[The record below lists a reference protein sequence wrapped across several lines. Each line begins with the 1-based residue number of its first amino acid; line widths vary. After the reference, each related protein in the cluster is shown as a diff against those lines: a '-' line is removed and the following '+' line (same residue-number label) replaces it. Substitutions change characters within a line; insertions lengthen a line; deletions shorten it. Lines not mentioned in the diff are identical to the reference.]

1 MTTSDTTTT
10 APAQSPALAARAVV
24 VVAAGSG
31 TRLGIGT
38 AKAFVPVAGELM
50 LARAL
55 RTLFTLAEPTTV
67 VVVAPADRLDECRAL
82 VAAVAGAAVAHTAVV
97 PGGADRHASVQAGLA
112 VLPDSVQAVLVHDAA
127 RCLTPASQFERV
139 FAAVASGAVDAPPDG
154 GAGADGLGVGVV
166 PALPVVDTV
175 KRVEG
180 DRVVETVD
188 RSALVGV
195 QTPQGFPLAGLRRAY
210 ALAEQAETD
219 DAGVFQAAGGTVR
232 TVAGDADAFKITT
245 RWDLGRAEALVAERA
260 ALAAGAVAPAAGAG
274 AAGAAAAAAGAVAP
288 AAGPGAAGSVL
299 PDIRIGLGIDVHA
312 FAPDVP
318 CRVGMLDFPGEP
330 GLSGHSDGDAV
341 AHAVCDAL
349 LSAGGLGDIGG
360 RFGTADPQY
369 AGAAGDVFVRG
380 AVELLLDAGLVPVRV
395 TVQVIGNRPRIGDR
409 RGEMEDALA
418 AAVGAPVAVSGT
430 TTDGLGAT
438 GRGDGLAA
446 IATALVRPR

>member
-82 VAAVAGAAVAHTAVV
+82 VAAVAGAAVGYTAVV

-139 FAAVASGAVDAPPDG
+139 FAAVASGSVGALPDG
-154 GAGADGLGVGVV
+154 RADADGLGVGVV

-260 ALAAGAVAPAAGAG
+260 ALAAGAVGAV
-274 AAGAAAAAAGAVAP
+274 AAAAGAGAVAP

-299 PDIRIGLGIDVHA
+299 PDVRIGLGIDVHA

-380 AVELLLDAGLVPVRV
+380 AVGLLLDAGLVPVRV
-395 TVQVIGNRPRIGDR
+395 TVQVIGNRPRIGVR
-409 RGEMEDALA
+409 RGEMEAALA